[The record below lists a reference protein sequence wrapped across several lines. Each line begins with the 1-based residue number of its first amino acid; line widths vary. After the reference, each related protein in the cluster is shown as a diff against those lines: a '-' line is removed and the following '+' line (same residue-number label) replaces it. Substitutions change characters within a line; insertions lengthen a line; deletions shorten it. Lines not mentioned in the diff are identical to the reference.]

1 MVQRGQT
8 FLFPVSG
15 FGSGSNERVEITDV
29 ERDDG
34 EEMLELD
41 ESLPGIGRDTTA
53 DELRSR
59 IDPREVQQNRSSP
72 AQNADR
78 GQDAPLTTDPLE
90 WASDPA
96 GNDFPG
102 VDTGPVFRDE
112 QGDNFDT
119 DSFVEETVG
128 IDDVE
133 DTLSDLGVDI

>member
-72 AQNADR
+72 AQNAHR

-96 GNDFPG
+96 GNDCPG